1 MKEETMSSDLQL
13 IFPLSRNHVQGV
25 PKKGCPQKRMSTKKG
40 CHEKM
45 GYWIFGAYYIFK
57 RFKFGP

>member
-25 PKKGCPQKRMSTKKG
+25 SKKGCPQKRMSTKKG
-40 CHEKM
+40 CPEKM
-45 GYWIFGAYYIFK
+45 CDWVIGAHYTFK